1 MKIVVIGCDKI
12 GSSVVELL
20 IKDGHEICV
29 VDIESKRVQRAC
41 DIYEITGIVGNGA
54 SYDVQKKAGVD
65 KCDVMIACTNIDEV
79 NILCCLVAKDL
90 GALHTVI
97 INNNE
102 DYYEQIENLRE
113 RFNIDLLVCPE
124 KEAATEVSRVLRFPS
139 ALQVERF
146 ADGKMELID
155 VIIPDESEFVG
166 HTIADNHGKNYPDV
180 QICAVERG
188 GEVFIPSGNTVLEAG
203 DRLSLASNGSGIV
216 KYMKR
221 TGLYQSRI
229 KRVLILGGTNSA
241 LYLAKIISGIGIE
254 VTIIESDFERC
265 KYLSEAL
272 PKAYII
278 HGSDNDYEL
287 MRNEGLTD
295 ADAFVA
301 FTSNNEKNIIAS
313 LYALNKN
320 VPKVITAVDEKNLFS
335 VVGEIDLGSVVSQNV
350 LTATRI
356 LHFVKSL
363 QDARDAGS
371 KLDHIFTIAG
381 GRAFVLEFSV
391 TESFGKAGIP
401 LKDLT
406 IRTDTFIAMIIRDN
420 KAIIPRGND
429 VILVGDK
436 VVIVTLNESID
447 TMNEVLDK

>member
-65 KCDVMIACTNIDEV
+65 KCDVMIACTNVDEV

-180 QICAVERG
+180 QICAVERD

-241 LYLAKIISGIGIE
+241 LYLAKIISGIGME

-287 MRNEGLTD
+287 MRNEGLMD

-420 KAIIPRGND
+420 KAIVPRGND

-447 TMNEVLDK
+447 AMNEVLDK

>member
-146 ADGKMELID
+146 AEGKMELID

-406 IRTDTFIAMIIRDN
+406 IRADTFIAMIIRDN

>member
-65 KCDVMIACTNIDEV
+65 KCDVMIACTNVDEV

-146 ADGKMELID
+146 AEGKMELID

>member
-1 MKIVVIGCDKI
+1 MTIGVRGCDKI

-166 HTIADNHGKNYPDV
+166 HTIAENHGKNYPDV

-406 IRTDTFIAMIIRDN
+406 IRADTFIAMIIRDN
-420 KAIIPRGND
+420 KAIIPRGTD
-429 VILVGDK
+429 VILVGDQ
-436 VVIVTLNESID
+436 VVIVTINESID

>member
-406 IRTDTFIAMIIRDN
+406 IRADTFIAMIIRDN

>member
-65 KCDVMIACTNIDEV
+65 KCDVIACTNIDEV

-146 ADGKMELID
+146 AEGKMELID

>member
-12 GSSVVELL
+12 GSSVAELL

-146 ADGKMELID
+146 AEGKMELID

-406 IRTDTFIAMIIRDN
+406 IRADTFIAMIIRDN

>member
-146 ADGKMELID
+146 AEGKMELID

>member
-1 MKIVVIGCDKI
+1 M
-12 GSSVVELL
+12 
-20 IKDGHEICV
+20 
-29 VDIESKRVQRAC
+29 
-41 DIYEITGIVGNGA
+41 
-54 SYDVQKKAGVD
+54 
-65 KCDVMIACTNIDEV
+65 
-79 NILCCLVAKDL
+79 
-90 GALHTVI
+90 
-97 INNNE
+97 
-102 DYYEQIENLRE
+102 
-113 RFNIDLLVCPE
+113 
-124 KEAATEVSRVLRFPS
+124 
-139 ALQVERF
+139 
-146 ADGKMELID
+146 
-155 VIIPDESEFVG
+155 
-166 HTIADNHGKNYPDV
+166 
-180 QICAVERG
+180 
-188 GEVFIPSGNTVLEAG
+188 
-203 DRLSLASNGSGIV
+203 
-216 KYMKR
+216 
-221 TGLYQSRI
+221 
-229 KRVLILGGTNSA
+229 
-241 LYLAKIISGIGIE
+241 
-254 VTIIESDFERC
+254 
-265 KYLSEAL
+265 
-272 PKAYII
+272 
-278 HGSDNDYEL
+278 
-287 MRNEGLTD
+287 
-295 ADAFVA
+295 A